1 MKVGDG
7 CAAYHRTA
15 RRETPR
21 ALTPQ
26 QHTGPA
32 SEEKE
37 RNTQGTDAPTA
48 HRAGVPEKERNTQG
62 TDAPTAHR
70 PASEEKE

>member
-1 MKVGDG
+1 MIYIIVSGTQNFDMAGLKKKKILFRYPNLTFKPWMKVGDG

-26 QHTGPA
+26 QLTGRCPRKT
-32 SEEKE
+32 EKHP
-37 RNTQGTDAPTA
+37 G
-48 HRAGVPEKERNTQG
+48 H
-62 TDAPTAHR
+62 
-70 PASEEKE
+70 